1 MENKKGFETLQL
13 HGGDYIDPVYGAAAV
28 PIYQTTSYIYP
39 NAEHAASVFLR
50 ERSGFVYTRID
61 NPTVDVLEKRL
72 AVLENGKACVAFSSG
87 MAAIAA
93 LVNAICKP
101 GDEIVSASSLYGGTY
116 TLFSAR
122 LPQCSGINCRF
133 VDPDDLEAITA
144 AVNPKTRFIYIEVLG
159 NPGINIP
166 DFKAIAEIA
175 HKNNLPLVCDSTFST
190 PYLAQLKDYGV
201 DIIVASLTKY
211 CGGHGT
217 SVGGAIVDLGCFD
230 WRNGKFPDF
239 CTGDASNH
247 GLVYCK
253 MSAPLANKVR
263 AQVLRDMGA
272 CISPF
277 NAFLILQGIE
287 TLSLR
292 MERHCK
298 NAFEVASFLENH
310 ASVAWVNYPA
320 LKSSKY
326 YERACKYLPKG
337 VGAIL
342 SFGVK
347 GGIEAGRKFINQL
360 KLFSLLANVADA
372 KSLVIHPASTTHGQ
386 LNEQELKSA
395 GVPPEMIRLS
405 IGLETIDDIIYDL
418 DRALNNID

>member
-1 MENKKGFETLQL
+1 MSNKKGFETLQL
-13 HGGDYIDPVYGAAAV
+13 HGGEYVDPIYGAATV

-39 NAEHAASVFLR
+39 SAEHAASVFLR
-50 ERSGFVYTRID
+50 EAPGYVYTRID

-72 AVLENGKACVAFSSG
+72 ASLEGGKASVAFSSG

-93 LVNAICKP
+93 TVNALCCP
-101 GDEIVSASSLYGGTY
+101 GDEIISASSIYGGTY

-122 LPQCSGINCRF
+122 LPQCNGISCHF
-133 VDPDDLEAITA
+133 VDPDDFESIEKHI
-144 AVNPKTRFIYIEVLG
+144 NDKTKFIYIEVLG
-159 NPGINIP
+159 NPNINIP
-166 DFKAIAEIA
+166 DFDKIAKIA
-175 HKNNLPLVCDSTFST
+175 KKHGLPLICDNTFST

-201 DIIVASLTKY
+201 DIIVTSLTKY

-217 SVGGAIVDLGCFD
+217 SIGGAVIDLGTFD
-230 WRNGKFPDF
+230 WNNDRFKGFIEP
-239 CTGDASNH
+239 DASNH
-247 GLVYCK
+247 GLVYSK
-253 MSAPLANKVR
+253 LDAPLASKLR

-277 NAFLILQGIE
+277 NAFLIMQGIE

-292 MERHCK
+292 MERHCDNTIK
-298 NAFEVASFLENH
+298 VAEFLESHPN
-310 ASVAWVNYPA
+310 VAWVNYPA
-320 LKSSKY
+320 LKSNKY
-326 YERACKYLPKG
+326 HERACKYLPKG

-347 GGIEAGRKFINQL
+347 GGIEAGRKFINAL
-360 KLFSLLANVADA
+360 ELFSLLANVADA

-386 LNEQELKSA
+386 LNEEELKSA

-405 IGLETIDDIIYDL
+405 VGLETIDDIISDL
-418 DRALNNID
+418 NQALNNIN